1 MAETDLNTIEDERP
15 RKLHWE
21 WTLPTFLHPKKT
33 LSLVAAQEKGVWFT
47 PLLILSILAIVFVLI
62 SAPTR
67 TQTIQ
72 NQAGASQPPD
82 GFEYWA
88 PEQQEQWF
96 QSQSNKSGPL
106 FVYVFPALSELGE
119 IWIGWVLLGSILNL
133 SLILNGSRGNG
144 TTLLNIT
151 GWAFLPF
158 AIRYLVRI
166 ISVLTTHQLIGSPG
180 LSGLIAADASGFLM
194 FLRPVLAHID
204 FYFLWMVALLI
215 IGVMPVAGLKRTKVI
230 FAILFSVLI
239 VLALQ
244 ALPGY
249 TASKLGNLS
258 LSGGFFF

>member
-1 MAETDLNTIEDERP
+1 MAETDFTTIEDERP

-21 WTLPTFLHPKKT
+21 WTLPTFLRPKKT
-33 LSLVAAQEKGVWFT
+33 LSLITAQEKGVWFT
-47 PLLILSILAIVFVLI
+47 PLLILSILAIAFVLI
-62 SAPTR
+62 SAPAR

-72 NQAGASQPPD
+72 AQAGASQPPD

-88 PEQQEQWF
+88 PEQQEQWY
-96 QSQSNKSGPL
+96 QSQSNKSDPL
-106 FVYVFPALSELGE
+106 FVYIFPALSELGG

-133 SLILNGSRGNG
+133 SLILNGSRGNS
-144 TTLLNIT
+144 TALLNLT

-158 AIRYLVRI
+158 AVRFLVRI

-180 LSGLIAADASGFLM
+180 LSGFIPADAGGFLL

-204 FYFLWMVALLI
+204 FYYVWMVVLLS
-215 IGVMPVAGLKRTKVI
+215 IGVLPVAGLKRVKVI
-230 FAILFSVLI
+230 FAVLLSVVI

-249 TASKLGNLS
+249 AASKLGSLS